1 MKKIITI
8 TAIAIIA
15 AATIFSFTAPGKGM
29 QQTVSKTIN
38 MLVFTNSNYNAAVY
52 DLSTASLAITVKKAG
67 SKTNEVL
74 WTKSFPELALKFFPA
89 SVNAFKEAIELPA
102 VSSKDELQITYTL
115 TYNTGGKLMYLQGSE
130 ILSAK
135 QANTKLDIN
144 I

>member
-1 MKKIITI
+1 MKRILIL

-15 AATIFSFTAPGKGM
+15 AITIFSFTTSGKKV

-38 MLVFTNSNYNAAVY
+38 MLVFTNSNYNAEVY
-52 DLSTASLAITVKKAG
+52 DSSTASLAVTVKKAG
-67 SKTNEVL
+67 SKAGEVL

-102 VSSKDELQITYTL
+102 VSTKDELQIIYTL
-115 TYNTGGKLMYLQGSE
+115 TYNTGGKVMYLQGSE
-130 ILSAK
+130 MLTAK
-135 QANTKLDIN
+135 QGNTTLGIN